1 MIAPVRR
8 IHVKRLEIGEV
19 RLHAAEAH
27 HARDVLRLADRSAVE
42 VFDDAGR
49 QASALLIHKGASDA
63 AVMVTQLIE
72 TQNAAE
78 WTIAAAVPK
87 GERADWMVEK
97 LSELGATAFIPLAA
111 ERSVVLPQGSNK
123 MDRWKRIAI
132 ESAKQS
138 RRAMPMRI
146 EPLISVDQL
155 IANRMGTNQ
164 SMAAWYLSTEPS
176 ATPVMQL
183 MTPPPQR
190 ALALVGPEGGW
201 TDGEMQAL
209 EKAGFRPVK
218 LTSTILRVETAAIA
232 IAVLI
237 GSSRR

>member
-1 MIAPVRR
+1 
-8 IHVKRLEIGEV
+8 
-19 RLHAAEAH
+19 
-27 HARDVLRLADRSAVE
+27 
-42 VFDDAGR
+42 
-49 QASALLIHKGASDA
+49 
-63 AVMVTQLIE
+63 MVTELVEKQS
-72 TQNAAE
+72 AAE

-97 LSELGATAFIPLAA
+97 LSELGASAFIPLAA

-155 IANRMGTNQ
+155 VVNRMGINQ
-164 SMAAWYLSTEPS
+164 SSTGWYLSTEPT

-183 MTPPPQR
+183 LMPPPQR

-201 TDGEMQAL
+201 TDGEMEAF
-209 EKAGFRPVK
+209 EKAGFLPVK

-232 IAVLI
+232 IAALI
-237 GSSRR
+237 GSSQR

>member
-1 MIAPVRR
+1 VRR
-8 IHVKRLEIGEV
+8 IHVKKLEIGEV
-19 RLHAAEAH
+19 RLDAAEAH
-27 HARDVLRLADRSAVE
+27 HARDVLRLADRSPVE
-42 VFDDAGR
+42 VFDDEGR
-49 QASALLIHKGASDA
+49 QAPALLIHVGASGA
-63 AVMVTQLIE
+63 AVLVTELVEKQS
-72 TQNAAE
+72 AAE

-97 LSELGATAFIPLAA
+97 LSELGASAFIPLAA

-155 IANRMGTNQ
+155 VVNRMGINQ
-164 SMAAWYLSTEPS
+164 SSTGWYLSTEPT

-183 MTPPPQR
+183 LMPPPQR

-201 TDGEMQAL
+201 TDGEMEAF
-209 EKAGFRPVK
+209 EKAGFLPVK

-232 IAVLI
+232 IAALI
-237 GSSRR
+237 GSSQR

>member
-1 MIAPVRR
+1 MARR
-8 IHVKRLEIGEV
+8 IHVKKLENGEV
-19 RLHAAEAH
+19 RLDAAEAH
-27 HARDVLRLADRSAVE
+27 HARDVLRLADRSPVE
-42 VFDDAGR
+42 VFDDEG
-49 QASALLIHKGASDA
+49 QEASALLIHEGASGA
-63 AVMVTQLIE
+63 AVLVTQLVE
-72 TQNAAE
+72 KQNAAE

-123 MDRWKRIAI
+123 TDRWKRIAI

-155 IANRMGTNQ
+155 IADRMGANQ
-164 SMAAWYLSTEPS
+164 SIVGWYLSTEPP
-176 ATPVMQL
+176 ATPVMRLL
-183 MTPPPQR
+183 MPPPER
-190 ALALVGPEGGW
+190 ILALVGPEGGW
-201 TDGEMQAL
+201 TDGEIQAFQN
-209 EKAGFRPVK
+209 AGFVAVK
-218 LTSTILRVETAAIA
+218 LTTTILRVETAAVA

-237 GSSRR
+237 GSSQR

>member
-8 IHVKRLEIGEV
+8 IHVKKLEIGEV
-19 RLHAAEAH
+19 RLDAAEAH
-27 HARDVLRLADRSAVE
+27 HARDVLRLADRTPVE
-42 VFDDAGR
+42 LFDDEGR
-49 QASALLIHKGASDA
+49 QAPALLIHVGASGA
-63 AVMVTQLIE
+63 AVLVTELVEKQS
-72 TQNAAE
+72 AAE

-97 LSELGATAFIPLAA
+97 LSELGASAFIPLAA

-146 EPLISVDQL
+146 EPLTTVDQL
-155 IANRMGTNQ
+155 FANQMGANQ
-164 SMAAWYLSTEPS
+164 SNVGWYLSTEPT

-183 MTPPPQR
+183 LAPPPER
-190 ALALVGPEGGW
+190 LLALVGPEGGW
-201 TDGEMQAL
+201 TDGEILAF
-209 EKAGFRPVK
+209 EKAGFLPVK
-218 LTSTILRVETAAIA
+218 LTATILRVETAAIA
-232 IAVLI
+232 IAALI
-237 GSSRR
+237 GSSQR

>member
-1 MIAPVRR
+1 MARR
-8 IHVKRLEIGEV
+8 IHVKKLEIGEV
-19 RLHAAEAH
+19 RLDAAEAH
-27 HARDVLRLADRSAVE
+27 HARDVLRLADRSPVE
-42 VFDDAGR
+42 VFDDDGR
-49 QASALLIHKGASDA
+49 QASGLLIRDGASGA
-63 AVMVTQLIE
+63 AVLLTQIIE
-72 TQNAAE
+72 KQNAAE

-155 IANRMGTNQ
+155 LANRMGTNQ
-164 SMAAWYLSTEPS
+164 SIAGWYLSTEPS

-183 MTPPPQR
+183 LTPTPQR
-190 ALALVGPEGGW
+190 VLAMVGPEGGW
-201 TDGEMQAL
+201 TDGEMKAF
-209 EKAGFRPVK
+209 EKFGFLPVK

-232 IAVLI
+232 IAALI
-237 GSSRR
+237 GSSQR